1 MVDPIALVLGPLVE
15 IVLGKAISF
24 ATQKYQLLQGVQED
38 VKKLI
43 SHLTAIQSV
52 IEDAEKRQLVD
63 TQTRDWL
70 GKLQEAVFDAEDVL
84 ETFATEALL
93 RQKKQQVQKFNIPLG
108 ATEIDSKLKCA
119 YEIKDILKRLDIIIE
134 EKNKFQLKISDVR
147 EINETR
153 HTSSLVVESD
163 VFGREE
169 DKNIIVHRLLSE
181 EYDREGE
188 VSCLPIIGMG
198 GLGKTTLAQVVYND
212 DRVKNHFEFRMWV
225 CVTVNFDF
233 MAILKGMIQ
242 YHTKMD
248 NDINSL
254 SIDLLQSRLLEFLAG
269 KPFLLV
275 LDDVWVSG
283 YNDIEQLLK
292 LLKKGGRGC
301 KVLVTSRINRVSE
314 VMGTIPSYVLDG
326 LPEDQ
331 CWSLFEKIAFKQ
343 HEGTREIERRDLE
356 RIGREIVRKCNG
368 LPLAVSAMGG
378 LLRGNTDVSN
388 WNRIL
393 KNDIWEAEEQSTNSG
408 KPTVL
413 PALKLSYD
421 HLPAHLKLCFAYC
434 CIFPKGYVFDKIEL
448 VKYWKAQSFI
458 HSGEHNT
465 IDDMGSVYFDDLL
478 MRSFFQLLNI
488 DNKKRFRMHD
498 LIHDLAKSVSIHHCY
513 QVRDNEVREISDRL
527 RHVSFLCSNVETP
540 ALKVIDKCKR
550 LRTFLSPSVHHKSF
564 GKALDELFRSLKYI
578 RMLDLSSSTLMELP
592 PSVQKLKLLHYL
604 DLSNTEIRELPNS
617 ICSLYNLQTLKLL
630 GCLWLFQLPQDL
642 SELVNLQHL
651 ELDDIFWFKASTL
664 PPRMGSLT
672 SLQNLHA
679 FHVSQTSGYRIDELK
694 HMNCINGKL
703 LISKLEN
710 AVNAADAQL
719 KDKEKLRK
727 LVLEWSSSNGG
738 QQDEAADETVLE
750 ELQPHLDVKELQLI
764 RYKGTRFPSWIRD
777 GLLQNLVSLS
787 FNRCS
792 KCKVLSLGQLGHL
805 VKLDIK
811 GMLELEEWPE
821 AQYPSLRRMKISNCP
836 KLRNVPRI
844 FPAMTVLKI
853 KKCES
858 LQILPVTPSLNFLIL
873 VDNLVLEDWKETT

>member
-1 MVDPIALVLGPLVE
+1 MVDPIALVVGPLVNT
-15 IVLGKAISF
+15 VLGKVTSL

-52 IEDAEKRQLVD
+52 IEDAEKKQLDD
-63 TQTRDWL
+63 TQTRYWL
-70 GKLQEAVFDAEDVL
+70 GKLQEVVYDAEDVL
-84 ETFATEALL
+84 ETFATEELV
-93 RQKKQQVQKFNIPLG
+93 RQKKQQ
-108 ATEIDSKLKCA
+108 
-119 YEIKDILKRLDIIIE
+119 
-134 EKNKFQLKISDVR
+134 
-147 EINETR
+147 
-153 HTSSLVVESD
+153 
-163 VFGREE
+163 
-169 DKNIIVHRLLSE
+169 
-181 EYDREGE
+181 
-188 VSCLPIIGMG
+188 
-198 GLGKTTLAQVVYND
+198 
-212 DRVKNHFEFRMWV
+212 
-225 CVTVNFDF
+225 
-233 MAILKGMIQ
+233 
-242 YHTKMD
+242 MD

-275 LDDVWVSG
+275 LDDVWVSD
-283 YNDIEQLLK
+283 YNEIEQLLK
-292 LLKKGGRGC
+292 LLKKGGRG
-301 KVLVTSRINRVSE
+301 
-314 VMGTIPSYVLDG
+314 
-326 LPEDQ
+326 
-331 CWSLFEKIAFKQ
+331 F
-343 HEGTREIERRDLE
+343 
-356 RIGREIVRKCNG
+356 
-368 LPLAVSAMGG
+368 
-378 LLRGNTDVSN
+378 
-388 WNRIL
+388 
-393 KNDIWEAEEQSTNSG
+393 
-408 KPTVL
+408 
-413 PALKLSYD
+413 
-421 HLPAHLKLCFAYC
+421 
-434 CIFPKGYVFDKIEL
+434 
-448 VKYWKAQSFI
+448 
-458 HSGEHNT
+458 
-465 IDDMGSVYFDDLL
+465 
-478 MRSFFQLLNI
+478 
-488 DNKKRFRMHD
+488 
-498 LIHDLAKSVSIHHCY
+498 SIHHCY

-527 RHVSFLCSNVETP
+527 RHVSFLCNDVETP

-550 LRTFLSPSVHHKSF
+550 LRTFLSPSVHRKSF

-679 FHVSQTSGYRIDELK
+679 FHVSQTSGYKIDELK
-694 HMNCINGKL
+694 NMNCINGKL

-719 KDKEKLRK
+719 KDKEKLRN
-727 LVLEWSSSNGG
+727 LVFEWSSSNGG

-787 FNRCS
+787 FNHCS

-821 AQYPSLRRMKISNCP
+821 ARYPSLHRMKISNCP

-858 LQILPVTPSLNFLIL
+858 LQILPVTPFLNFLIL
-873 VDNLVLEDWKETT
+873 VDNLVLEDWKETILAIASVNDQGQTVSEQLMSSFLHLIELKLINCPRLRALPEHFAPQKLEISGCPMLSTLPIPQFSRRLQHLSLDACQGGTLVRAIPETDTAYSLVISNISGVTHLPKLPHLTGLKALYIRSCCDLVSLSEEEESSLHGLPSLKFLSIQDCPQLETLPEQGLPANIECLSIGSCQSLKSLGSNNMMKNLTSLTDLYLHDCPALQSLPEEGLPSSLQHLRIESCPLLTKLKIMNIPDLVLEEHIENSPKTQLSSSPWYRRLICLQNVNNNIVEA